1 MNNFKWD
8 KKYLYWG
15 ITAFCVIIACITFFW
30 IIQRW
35 DGIKTAASA
44 LYRILSP
51 IIWGFALAYI
61 LTPFVKMFQKKLFD
75 PLGKKV
81 FATNEKKAHGLARG
95 LAIFAS
101 LLLMFAIISAL
112 VSLVIPQVYQSVE
125 SIVLNFS
132 SNLAKLEIWANKWLE
147 GFPEIEK
154 NFSELVGDIGAS
166 FTQWAKTTLLPQ
178 MNDIVTSVSVG
189 VISVFKVIANLFISV
204 AVSAY
209 VMFSREQFTAQGKK
223 LMYCII
229 PVKQVKRIL
238 TAIRFTD
245 RSFMGFFSGKLLDA
259 LIIGIICYIGCL
271 LIGIPDAVLIAVII
285 GITDIIPF
293 FGPFIGAIPSALIVL
308 MYSPWKCLIFIAFI
322 IVLQQFDGNILGP
335 KILGSSTGLNGFWV
349 LFSILLF
356 AGLFGPI
363 GMIIGVPVFAVLY
376 AGVKSLVSGRLKKRG
391 LPSETEVYKN
401 MDHIDP
407 KTLNPI
413 ERPPESELKRRR
425 EAAQKVKKEQKAAEN
440 NPTAKTETK
449 VGEEKKNDNKK

>member
-1 MNNFKWD
+1 
-8 KKYLYWG
+8 
-15 ITAFCVIIACITFFW
+15 
-30 IIQRW
+30 
-35 DGIKTAASA
+35 
-44 LYRILSP
+44 
-51 IIWGFALAYI
+51 
-61 LTPFVKMFQKKLFD
+61 
-75 PLGKKV
+75 
-81 FATNEKKAHGLARG
+81 
-95 LAIFAS
+95 
-101 LLLMFAIISAL
+101 
-112 VSLVIPQVYQSVE
+112 
-125 SIVLNFS
+125 
-132 SNLAKLEIWANKWLE
+132 
-147 GFPEIEK
+147 
-154 NFSELVGDIGAS
+154 
-166 FTQWAKTTLLPQ
+166 
-178 MNDIVTSVSVG
+178 IVTSVSVG